1 MSSLFSYGDIKNTP
15 RRSGFDLSNK
25 CAFTAKVGEL
35 LPTYWKFC
43 LPGDKFHISQEWFAR
58 TQPVDTSAFTRIRE
72 YYEWFFVPLHL
83 LYRNSNEAIMS
94 MENQPNYA
102 ASSSASISF
111 NRNLPWVDLA
121 TISAAVK
128 NVTGSS
134 FSNNFFGFSRSEGF
148 KKLSS
153 YLGYGEIDPDK
164 YAQNYRLS
172 AFPFYAYQKIY
183 QDYYRHSQWE
193 KSKPWTYNCDF
204 WNGEDST
211 PVASSV
217 DLFTQNPN
225 DSVFE
230 LRYANWNK
238 DLWMGSLPNSQ
249 FGDVAAVSI
258 DSDFSKAKTSVS
270 GRANVSGMMPVV
282 YGDADGNPV
291 GNEFMAGIRQGGIS
305 GAPSNGQTATAYPS
319 GDLDGGSPYF
329 YAKGTSISPVGTV
342 ALPAYVSGSDLT
354 VSLSGQLS
362 SQFSVLQ
369 LRAAE
374 ALQKWKEIAQA
385 NGQNYAAQVKAHF
398 GVSTNPMQSHRSTR
412 ICGFDGS
419 IDISAVENTN
429 LTSDEAIIRGKGL
442 GGQRINDPSTFTC
455 TEHGI
460 IMCIYHATPL
470 LDYVPTGP
478 DLQLMSTVKGESFP
492 VPEFDSLGM
501 ESLPLAPLMNDKSL
515 GENLPS
521 SYAGYVP
528 RYISWKTSTDV
539 VRGAFTDTLKS
550 WVAPVDISYMLSFFK
565 NNNDSSIVDEKL
577 LLTYSWFKVNPSVL
591 NPIFGVA
598 VDSSFNTDQ
607 LLCNCQ
613 FNVKVARNLSYD
625 GMPY

>member
-43 LPGDKFHISQEWFAR
+43 LPGDKFNISQEWFAR

-102 ASSSASISF
+102 ASGSASISF

-121 TISAAVK
+121 TINTAIG
-128 NVTGSS
+128 NVQSS
-134 FSNNFFGFSRSEGF
+134 SSPNNFFGVPRSEGF
-148 KKLSS
+148 KKLVS
-153 YLGYGEIDPDK
+153 YLGYGETSPEK
-164 YAQNYRLS
+164 YVDNLRCS
-172 AFPFYAYQKIY
+172 AFPLYAYQKIY

-211 PVASSV
+211 PVVSSLE
-217 DLFTQNPN
+217 LFNQNPN

-249 FGDVAAVSI
+249 FGDVAAVPVGFDTS
-258 DSDFSKAKTSVS
+258 SAKVTIS
-270 GRANVSGMMPVV
+270 GEARVRGMLPVV
-282 YGDADGNPV
+282 NAQENGTLIENQVA
-291 GNEFMAGIRQGGIS
+291 IRGRVE
-305 GAPSNGQTATAYPS
+305 GAPSNGQTVTVYPNSTSDSARPYLFAQAT
-319 GDLDGGSPYF
+319 DKSPIS
-329 YAKGTSISPVGTV
+329 AVSDPASISGSSLTG
-342 ALPAYVSGSDLT
+342 ALA
-354 VSLSGQLS
+354 GQINA
-362 SQFSVLQ
+362 QFSVLQ
-369 LRAAE
+369 LRSAE

-398 GVSTNPMQSHRSTR
+398 GVSTNPIQSHRSTR
-412 ICGFDGS
+412 VCGFDGS

-442 GGQRINDPSTFTC
+442 GGQRINDPSNFTC

-478 DLQLMSTVKGESFP
+478 DLQLMSTVKGESWP

-501 ESLPLAPLMNDKSL
+501 ESLPMLSL
-515 GENLPS
+515 VNSKAIGDVVAR

-528 RYISWKTSTDV
+528 RYISWKTSIDV

-550 WVAPVDISYMLSFFK
+550 WVAPVDSDYMHVFFGDVVPEEGSPILSY
-565 NNNDSSIVDEKL
+565 
-577 LLTYSWFKVNPSVL
+577 TWFKVNPSVL
-591 NPIFGVA
+591 NPIFGVS
-598 VDSSFNTDQ
+598 VDGSWNTDQ

>member
-83 LYRNSNEAIMS
+83 LYRNSNEAIMA

-102 ASSSASISF
+102 ASGSASISF
-111 NRNLPWVDLA
+111 NRNLPWVDLS
-121 TISAAVK
+121 TINTAIGNVQSSA
-128 NVTGSS
+128 SP
-134 FSNNFFGFSRSEGF
+134 NNFFGLARSEGF
-148 KKLSS
+148 KKLVS
-153 YLGYGEIDPDK
+153 YLGYGETSPEK
-164 YAQNYRLS
+164 YVDNLRCS
-172 AFPFYAYQKIY
+172 AFPLYAYQKIY

-249 FGDVAAVSI
+249 FGDVAAVSLGL
-258 DSDFSKAKTSVS
+258 DASTLKVGVTGTALVK
-270 GRANVSGMMPVV
+270 GNMPVG
-282 YGDADGNPV
+282 YGGRDGMGIRSQSRLYNPV
-291 GNEFMAGIRQGGIS
+291 GINDAQQVTTVQEEINNKE
-305 GAPSNGQTATAYPS
+305 NGYLFATGTDTFGRIFNA
-319 GDLDGGSPYF
+319 
-329 YAKGTSISPVGTV
+329 AKIN
-342 ALPAYVSGSDLT
+342 GSDLN
-354 VSLSGQLS
+354 VQLSGQLDA
-362 SQFSVLQ
+362 QFSVLQ

-398 GVSTNPMQSHRSTR
+398 GVKTNPMQSHRSTR

-478 DLQLMSTVKGESFP
+478 DLQLMTTVKGESFP

-501 ESLPLAPLMNDKSL
+501 ESLPMLSL
-515 GENLPS
+515 VNSKAIGDVVAR

-528 RYISWKTSTDV
+528 RYISWKTSIDV

-550 WVAPVDISYMLSFFK
+550 WVAPIDSNYMHVFFGDVVPEEGSPILSY
-565 NNNDSSIVDEKL
+565 
-577 LLTYSWFKVNPSVL
+577 TWFKVNPSVL

>member
-25 CAFTAKVGEL
+25 CVFTAKVGEL
-35 LPTYWKFC
+35 LPIYWKFC
-43 LPGDKFHISQEWFAR
+43 LPGDKFNISQEWFAR

-111 NRNLPWVDLA
+111 NRNLPWIDLA
-121 TISAAVK
+121 TINTAIGNVQSSA
-128 NVTGSS
+128 SP
-134 FSNNFFGFSRSEGF
+134 NNFFGLARSEGF
-148 KKLSS
+148 KKLVS
-153 YLGYGEIDPDK
+153 YLGYGETSPEK
-164 YAQNYRLS
+164 YVDNLRCS
-172 AFPFYAYQKIY
+172 AFPLYAYQKIY

-217 DLFTQNPN
+217 DLFTQSPN

-249 FGDVAAVSI
+249 FGDVAAVSVGF
-258 DSDFSKAKTSVS
+258 DTSSAKVTIS
-270 GRANVSGMMPVV
+270 GTARVRGMLPVV
-282 YGDADGNPV
+282 NAQENGTMVENQVA
-291 GNEFMAGIRQGGIS
+291 IRGRVE
-305 GAPSNGQTATAYPS
+305 GAPSNGQTVTVYPNGNSDSARPYLFAQATDKSPIS
-319 GDLDGGSPYF
+319 GVSDP
-329 YAKGTSISPVGTV
+329 ASISGSSLTG
-342 ALPAYVSGSDLT
+342 ALAGSINA
-354 VSLSGQLS
+354 
-362 SQFSVLQ
+362 QFSVLQ

-442 GGQRINDPSTFTC
+442 GGQRINDPSNFTC

-478 DLQLMSTVKGESFP
+478 DLQLMTTVKGESFP

-501 ESLPLAPLMNDKSL
+501 ESLPMLSL
-515 GENLPS
+515 VNSKAIGDVVAR

-528 RYISWKTSTDV
+528 RYISWKTSIDV

-550 WVAPVDISYMLSFFK
+550 WVAPVDSEYMHVFFGDVVPQEGSPIVSY
-565 NNNDSSIVDEKL
+565 
-577 LLTYSWFKVNPSVL
+577 TWFKVNPSVL

-598 VDSSFNTDQ
+598 VDSSWNSDQ

>member
-1 MSSLFSYGDIKNTP
+1 MSSLFSYGDIKNSP

-43 LPGDKFHISQEWFAR
+43 LPGDKFNISQEWFTR

-102 ASSSASISF
+102 ASGSSSISF
-111 NRNLPWVDLA
+111 NRNLPWIDLS
-121 TISAAVK
+121 TINTAIG
-128 NVTGSS
+128 NVQSS
-134 FSNNFFGFSRSEGF
+134 TSSKNFFGVARSEGF
-148 KKLSS
+148 KKLVS
-153 YLGYGEIDPDK
+153 YLGYGETSPEK
-164 YAQNYRLS
+164 YVDNLRCS
-172 AFPFYAYQKIY
+172 AFPLYAYQKIY

-211 PVASSV
+211 PVTSTV
-217 DLFTQNPN
+217 DLFSQNPN

-230 LRYANWNK
+230 LRYSNWNK

-249 FGDVAAVSI
+249 FGDVATVSFGF
-258 DSDFSKAKTSVS
+258 DTSSAKVTIS
-270 GRANVSGMMPVV
+270 GEARVRGMLPVV
-282 YGDADGNPV
+282 NAQENGTLVESQVA
-291 GNEFMAGIRQGGIS
+291 IRGRVE
-305 GAPSNGQTATAYPS
+305 GAPSNGQTITVYPGSTSDSARPYLFAKAT
-319 GDLDGGSPYF
+319 DKSPIS
-329 YAKGTSISPVGTV
+329 AVSDPASISGSSLVG
-342 ALPAYVSGSDLT
+342 
-354 VSLSGQLS
+354 SLAGTIN

-398 GVSTNPMQSHRSTR
+398 GVSTNPLQSHRSTR

-442 GGQRINDPSTFTC
+442 GGQRVNNSETFTC
-455 TEHGI
+455 NEHGI

-478 DLQLMSTVKGESFP
+478 DLQLMSTVKGESWP

-501 ESLPLAPLMNDKSL
+501 ESLPMLSL
-515 GENLPS
+515 VNSKAIGDVIAR

-528 RYISWKTSTDV
+528 RYISWKTSIDV

-550 WVAPVDISYMLSFFK
+550 WVAPIDSAYMHVFFGNVSPEEGSPILSY
-565 NNNDSSIVDEKL
+565 
-577 LLTYSWFKVNPSVL
+577 TWFKINPSVL

-598 VDSSFNTDQ
+598 VDGTWNTDQ

-613 FNVKVARNLSYD
+613 FDVKVARNLSYD

>member
-1 MSSLFSYGDIKNTP
+1 MSSLFSYGDIKNSP

-102 ASSSASISF
+102 ASGSSSISF
-111 NRNLPWVDLA
+111 NRNLPWVDLS
-121 TISAAVK
+121 TINTAIG
-128 NVTGSS
+128 NVQSS
-134 FSNNFFGFSRSEGF
+134 TSPNNFFGISRSEGF
-148 KKLSS
+148 KKLVS
-153 YLGYGEIDPDK
+153 YLGYGETSPEK
-164 YAQNYRLS
+164 YVDNLRCS
-172 AFPFYAYQKIY
+172 SFPLYAYQKIY
-183 QDYYRHSQWE
+183 QDHYRHFQWE

-217 DLFTQNPN
+217 DLFSQNPN

-249 FGDVAAVSI
+249 FGDVAGISLGF
-258 DSDFSKAKTSVS
+258 DTSSLKIGVS
-270 GRANVSGMMPVV
+270 GTALVRGNMPVG
-282 YGDADGNPV
+282 YGGKDGMGIRSQSRLYNPV
-291 GNEFMAGIRQGGIS
+291 GINDAQQVTTVQEEVNNKENGYLFATGTDTFGRIS
-305 GAPSNGQTATAYPS
+305 NP
-319 GDLDGGSPYF
+319 
-329 YAKGTSISPVGTV
+329 AK
-342 ALPAYVSGSDLT
+342 VSGSDFDAL
-354 VSLSGQLS
+354 LSGQLDA
-362 SQFSVLQ
+362 QFSVLQ

-398 GVSTNPMQSHRSTR
+398 GVKTNPIQSHRSTR

-442 GGQRINDPSTFTC
+442 GGQRINDPSNFTC

-478 DLQLMSTVKGESFP
+478 DLQLMTTVKGESFP

-501 ESLPLAPLMNDKSL
+501 ESLPMLSL
-515 GENLPS
+515 VNSKAIGDVVAR

-528 RYISWKTSTDV
+528 RYISWKTSIDV

-550 WVAPVDISYMLSFFK
+550 WVAPVDSSYMHTFFTDVVPEEGGPILSY
-565 NNNDSSIVDEKL
+565 
-577 LLTYSWFKVNPSVL
+577 TWFKVNPSVL

-598 VDSSFNTDQ
+598 VNGSWNSDQ

>member
-1 MSSLFSYGDIKNTP
+1 MSSLFSYGDIKNSP

-121 TISAAVK
+121 TINTAIG
-128 NVTGSS
+128 NVQSS
-134 FSNNFFGFSRSEGF
+134 SSPNNFFGVPRSEGF
-148 KKLSS
+148 KKLVS
-153 YLGYGEIDPDK
+153 YLGYGETSPEK
-164 YAQNYRLS
+164 YVDNLRCS
-172 AFPFYAYQKIY
+172 AFPLYAYQKIY

-211 PVASSV
+211 PVASTV
-217 DLFTQNPN
+217 ELFNQNPN

-238 DLWMGSLPNSQ
+238 DLWMGALPNSQ
-249 FGDVAAVSI
+249 FGDVAGISLGL
-258 DSDFSKAKTSVS
+258 DTSALKV
-270 GRANVSGMMPVV
+270 GITGTAPVTGNMPVG
-282 YGDADGNPV
+282 YGGRDGLGIRSQSRLYNPV
-291 GNEFMAGIRQGGIS
+291 GINDAQQVTTVQEEVNNKENGYLFATGTNTFGRIS
-305 GAPSNGQTATAYPS
+305 NAAKINGSN
-319 GDLDGGSPYF
+319 LD
-329 YAKGTSISPVGTV
+329 AQ
-342 ALPAYVSGSDLT
+342 
-354 VSLSGQLS
+354 LSGQLNA
-362 SQFSVLQ
+362 QFSVLQ

-478 DLQLMSTVKGESFP
+478 DLQLMSTVKGESWP

-501 ESLPLAPLMNDKSL
+501 ESLPMLSL
-515 GENLPS
+515 VNSKAIGDVVAR

-528 RYISWKTSTDV
+528 RYISWKTSIDV

-550 WVAPVDISYMLSFFK
+550 WVAPVDSDYMHVFFGDVVPEEGSPILSC
-565 NNNDSSIVDEKL
+565 
-577 LLTYSWFKVNPSVL
+577 TWFKVNPSVL
-591 NPIFGVA
+591 NPIFGVS
-598 VDSSFNTDQ
+598 VDGSWNTDQ

>member
-1 MSSLFSYGDIKNTP
+1 MSSLFSYGDIKNSP

-35 LPTYWKFC
+35 LPVYWKFC
-43 LPGDKFHISQEWFAR
+43 LPGDKFNISQEWFSR

-94 MENQPNYA
+94 MEDQPNYA
-102 ASSSASISF
+102 ASGMSSISF
-111 NRNLPWVDLA
+111 NRNLPWVDLL
-121 TISAAVK
+121 TIDNAIKSVGK
-128 NVTGSS
+128 SS
-134 FSNNFFGFSRSEGF
+134 FSNNYFGLSRAEGF

-153 YLGYGEIDPDK
+153 YLGYGETDPNN
-164 YAQNYRLS
+164 YAENYRLS
-172 AFPFYAYQKIY
+172 VFPYYAYQKIY
-183 QDYYRHSQWE
+183 QDYYRHPQWE

-211 PVASSV
+211 PVASTV

-230 LRYANWNK
+230 LRYCNWNK

-249 FGDVAAVSI
+249 FGDVATVSVGFDTSSTKVTISGDARVHGMLPVVNAQANGSLAENQVSI
-258 DSDFSKAKTSVS
+258 R
-270 GRANVSGMMPVV
+270 GRV
-282 YGDADGNPV
+282 
-291 GNEFMAGIRQGGIS
+291 E
-305 GAPSNGQTATAYPS
+305 GAPSSGQTITVYPGHTSDSARPYLFAKAT
-319 GDLDGGSPYF
+319 DKSPVSNISDP
-329 YAKGTSISPVGTV
+329 ASIS
-342 ALPAYVSGSDLT
+342 GSSLT
-354 VSLSGQLS
+354 GSLAGSIN

-398 GVSTNPMQSHRSTR
+398 GVSTNPIQSHRSTR

-442 GGQRINDPSTFTC
+442 GGQRINNPSDFSC
-455 TEHGI
+455 TEHGV

-478 DLQLMSTVKGESFP
+478 DLQLMSTVKGESWP

-501 ESLPLAPLMNDKSL
+501 ESLPLAPLMNDKQL
-515 GENLPS
+515 GRNLPT

-528 RYISWKTSTDV
+528 RYISWKTSIDV

-550 WVAPVDISYMLSFFK
+550 WIAPVDISYMLSFFK
-565 NNNDSSIVDEKL
+565 NNNDSSIVDENL

-598 VDSSFNTDQ
+598 VSDSWNTDQ

-613 FNVKVARNLSYD
+613 FDVKVARNLSYD

>member
-102 ASSSASISF
+102 ASGSASISF
-111 NRNLPWVDLA
+111 NRNLPWVDLS
-121 TISAAVK
+121 TINTAIG
-128 NVTGSS
+128 NVQSS
-134 FSNNFFGFSRSEGF
+134 TSPNNFFGVARSEGF
-148 KKLSS
+148 KKLVS
-153 YLGYGEIDPDK
+153 YLGYGETSPEK
-164 YAQNYRLS
+164 YVDNLRCS
-172 AFPFYAYQKIY
+172 AFPLYAYQKIY

-193 KSKPWTYNCDF
+193 KNKPWTYNCDF

-211 PVASSV
+211 PVASTV
-217 DLFTQNPN
+217 DLFSQNPN

-258 DSDFSKAKTSVS
+258 GFDTSSAKVTIS
-270 GRANVSGMMPVV
+270 GEARVRGMLPVV
-282 YGDADGNPV
+282 NAQENGTLFENQVA
-291 GNEFMAGIRQGGIS
+291 IRGRVE
-305 GAPSNGQTATAYPS
+305 GAPSNGQTLTVYPNSTSDSARPYLFAKAT
-319 GDLDGGSPYF
+319 DKSPISVVSDP
-329 YAKGTSISPVGTV
+329 ASISGSSLTGALAGTIN
-342 ALPAYVSGSDLT
+342 
-354 VSLSGQLS
+354 

-398 GVSTNPMQSHRSTR
+398 GVKTNPMQSHRSTR

-429 LTSDEAIIRGKGL
+429 LTSDEAVIRGKGL
-442 GGQRINDPSTFTC
+442 GGQRINDPSNFTC

-478 DLQLMSTVKGESFP
+478 DLQLMTTVKGESFP

-501 ESLPLAPLMNDKSL
+501 ESLPMLSL
-515 GENLPS
+515 VNSKAIGDVVAR
-521 SYAGYVP
+521 SYAGYVS
-528 RYISWKTSTDV
+528 RYISWKTSIDV

-550 WVAPVDISYMLSFFK
+550 WVAPVDSDYMHVFFGDVVPAEGSPILSY
-565 NNNDSSIVDEKL
+565 
-577 LLTYSWFKVNPSVL
+577 TWFKVNPSVL

-598 VDSSFNTDQ
+598 VDSSWNTDQ

>member
-1 MSSLFSYGDIKNTP
+1 MSSLFSYGDIKNSP

-35 LPTYWKFC
+35 LPVYWKFC
-43 LPGDKFHISQEWFAR
+43 LPGDKFKISQEWFTR

-102 ASSSASISF
+102 ASGSTSISF
-111 NRNLPWVDLA
+111 NRNLPWVDLL
-121 TISAAVK
+121 TIDNAVK
-128 NVTGSS
+128 NVAKSS
-134 FSNNFFGFSRSEGF
+134 FSDNYFGLSRAEGF

-153 YLGYGEIDPDK
+153 YLGYGEIDPNK

-172 AFPFYAYQKIY
+172 AFPYYAYQKIY

-211 PVASSV
+211 PISSTV
-217 DLFTQNPN
+217 DLFSQNPN

-230 LRYANWNK
+230 LRYCNWNK

-249 FGDVAAVSI
+249 FGDVAGVSLGLDTSVAKVGVTGTALVKGTMPVWYSTKNGGSNLGPARLYNPVAANDPQQVTCPTTDVGDKENGYLVAISPTLQGANQAVSARI
-258 DSDFSKAKTSVS
+258 
-270 GRANVSGMMPVV
+270 
-282 YGDADGNPV
+282 
-291 GNEFMAGIRQGGIS
+291 
-305 GAPSNGQTATAYPS
+305 
-319 GDLDGGSPYF
+319 
-329 YAKGTSISPVGTV
+329 
-342 ALPAYVSGSDLT
+342 SGSDL
-354 VSLSGQLS
+354 SAQLSGELNA
-362 SQFSVLQ
+362 QFSVLQ

-442 GGQRINDPSTFTC
+442 GGQRINNPSDFTC
-455 TEHGI
+455 TEHGV

-478 DLQLMSTVKGESFP
+478 DLQLMSTVKGESWP

-515 GENLPS
+515 GDSLPI

-528 RYISWKTSTDV
+528 RYIGWKTSIDV

-565 NNNDSSIVDEKL
+565 NNDDSSIVNEKL
-577 LLTYSWFKVNPSVL
+577 LLTYSWFKVNPSIL

-598 VDSSFNTDQ
+598 VDGSWNTDQ

-613 FNVKVARNLSYD
+613 FDVKVARNLSYD

>member
-1 MSSLFSYGDIKNTP
+1 MSSLFSYGDFKNTP

-102 ASSSASISF
+102 ASGSASISF
-111 NRNLPWVDLA
+111 NRNLPWIDLS
-121 TISAAVK
+121 TINTAIG
-128 NVTGSS
+128 NVQSS
-134 FSNNFFGFSRSEGF
+134 TSPNNFFGLARSEGF
-148 KKLSS
+148 KKLVS
-153 YLGYGEIDPDK
+153 YLGYGETSPEK
-164 YAQNYRLS
+164 YVDNLRCS
-172 AFPFYAYQKIY
+172 AFPLYAYQKIY

-193 KSKPWTYNCDF
+193 KSRPWTYNCDF

-211 PVASSV
+211 PVVSTL
-217 DLFTQNPN
+217 DLFSQNPN

-249 FGDVAAVSI
+249 FGDVAAVGF
-258 DSDFSKAKTSVS
+258 DFDASSLKVGVTGTALVK
-270 GRANVSGMMPVV
+270 GNMPVG
-282 YGDADGNPV
+282 YGGKDGMGIRSQSRLYNPV
-291 GNEFMAGIRQGGIS
+291 GINDAQQVTTVQEDINNKENGYLFATGTDSFGRIS
-305 GAPSNGQTATAYPS
+305 NAAKINGS
-319 GDLDGGSPYF
+319 EL
-329 YAKGTSISPVGTV
+329 YAQ
-342 ALPAYVSGSDLT
+342 
-354 VSLSGQLS
+354 LSGQLNA
-362 SQFSVLQ
+362 QFSVLQ

-385 NGQNYAAQVKAHF
+385 NGQNYASQVKAHF
-398 GVSTNPMQSHRSTR
+398 GVTTNPMQSHRSTR

-501 ESLPLAPLMNDKSL
+501 ESLPLLSL
-515 GENLPS
+515 VNSKAVGDVVAR

-528 RYISWKTSTDV
+528 RYISWKTSIDV

-550 WVAPVDISYMLSFFK
+550 WIAPIDSDYMHVFFGDVVPEEGSPILSY
-565 NNNDSSIVDEKL
+565 
-577 LLTYSWFKVNPSVL
+577 TWFKVNPSVL
-591 NPIFGVA
+591 NPIFGVS
-598 VDSSFNTDQ
+598 VDGTWNTDQ

-613 FNVKVARNLSYD
+613 FDVKVARNLSYD

>member
-1 MSSLFSYGDIKNTP
+1 MSSLFSYGDFKNTP

-43 LPGDKFHISQEWFAR
+43 LPCDKFHISQEWFAR

-102 ASSSASISF
+102 ASGSASISF
-111 NRNLPWVDLA
+111 NRNLPWIDLS
-121 TISAAVK
+121 TINTAIG
-128 NVTGSS
+128 NVQSS
-134 FSNNFFGFSRSEGF
+134 TSPNNFFGLARSEGF
-148 KKLSS
+148 KKLVS
-153 YLGYGEIDPDK
+153 YLGYGETSPEK
-164 YAQNYRLS
+164 YVDNLRCS
-172 AFPFYAYQKIY
+172 AFPLYAYQKIY

-193 KSKPWTYNCDF
+193 KSRPWTYNCDF

-211 PVASSV
+211 PVVSTL
-217 DLFTQNPN
+217 DLFSQNPN

-249 FGDVAAVSI
+249 FGDVAAVGF
-258 DSDFSKAKTSVS
+258 DFDASSLKVGVTGTALVK
-270 GRANVSGMMPVV
+270 GNMPVG
-282 YGDADGNPV
+282 YGGKDGMGIRSQSRLYNPV
-291 GNEFMAGIRQGGIS
+291 GINDAQQVTTVQEDIS
-305 GAPSNGQTATAYPS
+305 NKENGYLFATGTDSFGRISNAAKIN
-319 GDLDGGSPYF
+319 GSEL
-329 YAKGTSISPVGTV
+329 YAQ
-342 ALPAYVSGSDLT
+342 
-354 VSLSGQLS
+354 LSGQLNA
-362 SQFSVLQ
+362 QFSVLQ

-385 NGQNYAAQVKAHF
+385 NGQNYASQVKAHF
-398 GVSTNPMQSHRSTR
+398 GVTTNPMQSHRSTR

-501 ESLPLAPLMNDKSL
+501 ESLPLLSL
-515 GENLPS
+515 VNSKAVGDVVAR

-528 RYISWKTSTDV
+528 RYISWKTSIDV

-550 WVAPVDISYMLSFFK
+550 WIAPIDSDYMHVFFGDVVPEEGSPILSY
-565 NNNDSSIVDEKL
+565 
-577 LLTYSWFKVNPSVL
+577 TWFKVNPSVL
-591 NPIFGVA
+591 NPIFGVS
-598 VDSSFNTDQ
+598 VDGTWNTDQ

-613 FNVKVARNLSYD
+613 FDVKVARNLSYD

>member
-43 LPGDKFHISQEWFAR
+43 LPGDKFNISQEWFAR

-102 ASSSASISF
+102 ASGSASISF

-121 TISAAVK
+121 TINTAIGNVQSSALP
-128 NVTGSS
+128 
-134 FSNNFFGFSRSEGF
+134 NNFFGVPRSEGF
-148 KKLSS
+148 KKLVS
-153 YLGYGEIDPDK
+153 YLGYGETSPEK
-164 YAQNYRLS
+164 YVDNLRCS
-172 AFPFYAYQKIY
+172 ALPLYAYQKIY

-249 FGDVAAVSI
+249 FGDVAAVSLGLDPSTMKI
-258 DSDFSKAKTSVS
+258 GVTGTALVK
-270 GRANVSGMMPVV
+270 GNMPVG
-282 YGDADGNPV
+282 YGGRDGMGIRSQSRLYNPV
-291 GNEFMAGIRQGGIS
+291 AVNDAQQVTTVQEEVNNKE
-305 GAPSNGQTATAYPS
+305 NGYLFATGTDTFGRIFNA
-319 GDLDGGSPYF
+319 
-329 YAKGTSISPVGTV
+329 AKIN
-342 ALPAYVSGSDLT
+342 GSDLDAQ
-354 VSLSGQLS
+354 LSGQLNA
-362 SQFSVLQ
+362 QFSVLQ

-398 GVSTNPMQSHRSTR
+398 GVSTNPMQAHRSTR

-478 DLQLMSTVKGESFP
+478 DLQLMTTVKGESFP

-501 ESLPLAPLMNDKSL
+501 ESLPMLSL
-515 GENLPS
+515 VNSKAIGDVVAR

-528 RYISWKTSTDV
+528 RYISWKTSIDV

-550 WVAPVDISYMLSFFK
+550 WVAPIDSAYMHVFFGDVVPKEGSPILSY
-565 NNNDSSIVDEKL
+565 
-577 LLTYSWFKVNPSVL
+577 TWFKVNPSVL

-598 VDSSFNTDQ
+598 VDGSWNSDQ

>member
-43 LPGDKFHISQEWFAR
+43 MPGDKFHISQEWFAR

-102 ASSSASISF
+102 ASGSASISF

-121 TISAAVK
+121 TINTAIGNVKSSA
-128 NVTGSS
+128 SP
-134 FSNNFFGFSRSEGF
+134 NNFFGLARSEGF
-148 KKLSS
+148 KKLVS
-153 YLGYGEIDPDK
+153 YLGYGETSPEK
-164 YAQNYRLS
+164 YVDNLRCS
-172 AFPFYAYQKIY
+172 AFPLYAYQKIY

-211 PVASSV
+211 PVVSTL
-217 DLFTQNPN
+217 DLFSQNPN

-249 FGDVAAVSI
+249 FGDVSAVSVGF
-258 DSDFSKAKTSVS
+258 DTSSAKVTIS
-270 GRANVSGMMPVV
+270 GEARVRGMLPVV
-282 YGDADGNPV
+282 NAQENGTLIENQVA
-291 GNEFMAGIRQGGIS
+291 IRGRVE
-305 GAPSNGQTATAYPS
+305 GAPSNGQTVTVYPNSTSDSARPYLFAQAT
-319 GDLDGGSPYF
+319 DKSPIS
-329 YAKGTSISPVGTV
+329 AVSDPASISGSSLTG
-342 ALPAYVSGSDLT
+342 ALAGSINA
-354 VSLSGQLS
+354 
-362 SQFSVLQ
+362 QFSVLQ

-398 GVSTNPMQSHRSTR
+398 GVSTNPLHSHRSTR

-429 LTSDEAIIRGKGL
+429 LTSDDAIIRGKGL
-442 GGQRINDPSTFTC
+442 GGQRINDPSNFTC

-478 DLQLMSTVKGESFP
+478 DLQLMSTVKGESWP

-501 ESLPLAPLMNDKSL
+501 ESLPMLSL
-515 GENLPS
+515 VNSKTIGDVVAR

-528 RYISWKTSTDV
+528 RYISWKTSIDV

-550 WVAPVDISYMLSFFK
+550 WIAPIDSDYMHVFFGDVVPEEGSPILSY
-565 NNNDSSIVDEKL
+565 N
-577 LLTYSWFKVNPSVL
+577 WFKVNPSVL

-598 VDSSFNTDQ
+598 VDGSWNTDQ

>member
-35 LPTYWKFC
+35 LPTYWKYC

-102 ASSSASISF
+102 ASSSSSISF

-121 TISAAVK
+121 TINTAVG
-128 NVTGSS
+128 NVQSS
-134 FSNNFFGFSRSEGF
+134 TSPNNFFGVARSEGF
-148 KKLSS
+148 KKLVS
-153 YLGYGEIDPDK
+153 YLGYGETSPEK
-164 YAQNYRLS
+164 YVDNLRCS
-172 AFPFYAYQKIY
+172 AFPLYAYQKIY

-211 PVASSV
+211 PVASTV
-217 DLFTQNPN
+217 DFFSQNPN

-249 FGDVAAVSI
+249 FGDVATVSFG
-258 DSDFSKAKTSVS
+258 SDTSSSKVTIS
-270 GRANVSGMMPVV
+270 GEARVRGMLPVV
-282 YGDADGNPV
+282 NAQENGTLFENQVA
-291 GNEFMAGIRQGGIS
+291 IRGRVE
-305 GAPSNGQTATAYPS
+305 GAPSNGQTLTVYPN
-319 GDLDGGSPYF
+319 
-329 YAKGTSISPVGTV
+329 GTSDPARPYLFAMATDKSPVS
-342 ALPAYVSGSDLT
+342 AISDPASISGSSLT
-354 VSLSGQLS
+354 GTLAGTIN

-398 GVSTNPMQSHRSTR
+398 GVNTNPMQSHRSTR

-478 DLQLMSTVKGESFP
+478 DLQLMATVKGESFP

-501 ESLPLAPLMNDKSL
+501 ESLPMLSL
-515 GENLPS
+515 VNSKAIGDVVAR
-521 SYAGYVP
+521 SYSGYVP
-528 RYISWKTSTDV
+528 RYISWKTSVDV

-550 WVAPVDISYMLSFFK
+550 WIAPVDSAYMHVFFGDVVPEEGSPILSY
-565 NNNDSSIVDEKL
+565 
-577 LLTYSWFKVNPSVL
+577 TWFKVNPSVL

-598 VDSSFNTDQ
+598 VDGSWNTDQ

>member
-43 LPGDKFHISQEWFAR
+43 LPGDKFHISQEWFTR
-58 TQPVDTSAFTRIRE
+58 TQPVDTSAFTRVRE

-102 ASSSASISF
+102 SSGSTSISF
-111 NRNLPWVDLA
+111 NRNLPWVDLV
-121 TISAAVK
+121 TINNAIGHVQ
-128 NVTGSS
+128 SS
-134 FSNNFFGFSRSEGF
+134 TSPNNFFGLARSEGF
-148 KKLSS
+148 KKLVS
-153 YLGYGEIDPDK
+153 YLGYGETSPEVYVD
-164 YAQNYRLS
+164 NLRCS
-172 AFPFYAYQKIY
+172 AFPLYAYQKIY

-211 PVASSV
+211 PVASSL
-217 DLFTQNPN
+217 DLFSKNPN

-249 FGDVAAVSI
+249 FGDVAGISLSL
-258 DSDFSKAKTSVS
+258 DTTTAKVGITGTALVKGTMPVWYSTKNGGSNLGPVRLYNPVDTNDPQQVTSVS
-270 GRANVSGMMPVV
+270 GPISDKENGYFVAISPS
-282 YGDADGNPV
+282 
-291 GNEFMAGIRQGGIS
+291 RQGANQAQSAQI
-305 GAPSNGQTATAYPS
+305 
-319 GDLDGGSPYF
+319 
-329 YAKGTSISPVGTV
+329 
-342 ALPAYVSGSDLT
+342 SGSDLNAQ
-354 VSLSGQLS
+354 LSGQLDA
-362 SQFSVLQ
+362 QFSVLQ

-398 GVSTNPMQSHRSTR
+398 GVKTNPMQSHRSIR

-429 LTSDEAIIRGKGL
+429 LTSNEAIIRGKGL
-442 GGQRINDPSTFTC
+442 GGQRINDPSDFTC

-478 DLQLMSTVKGESFP
+478 DLQLMTTVKGESFP

-501 ESLPLAPLMNDKSL
+501 ESLPMLSL
-515 GENLPS
+515 VNSKAIGDVVAR

-528 RYISWKTSTDV
+528 RYISWKTSIDV

-550 WVAPVDISYMLSFFK
+550 WVAPVDSAYMHVFFGDVVPEEGSPILSY
-565 NNNDSSIVDEKL
+565 
-577 LLTYSWFKVNPSVL
+577 TWFKVNPSVL
-591 NPIFGVA
+591 NPIFAVA
-598 VDSSFNTDQ
+598 VDGSWNTDQ

-613 FNVKVARNLSYD
+613 FDVKVARNLSYD

>member
-43 LPGDKFHISQEWFAR
+43 MPGDKFHISQEWFTR

-94 MENQPNYA
+94 LENQPNYA
-102 ASSSASISF
+102 ASGSASISF
-111 NRNLPWVDLA
+111 NRNLPWVDLD

-134 FSNNFFGFSRSEGF
+134 FPNNYFGLSRSEGF

-153 YLGYGEIDPDK
+153 YLGYGEIDPVK

-172 AFPFYAYQKIY
+172 VFPFYAYQKIY

-249 FGDVAAVSI
+249 FGDVAAVSLGLDASTMKI
-258 DSDFSKAKTSVS
+258 GVTGTALVK
-270 GRANVSGMMPVV
+270 GNMPVG
-282 YGDADGNPV
+282 YGGRDGMGIRSQSRLYNPV
-291 GNEFMAGIRQGGIS
+291 GVNDAQQVTTVQEEVNNEENGYLFATGTDTFGRIS
-305 GAPSNGQTATAYPS
+305 NA
-319 GDLDGGSPYF
+319 
-329 YAKGTSISPVGTV
+329 AKIN
-342 ALPAYVSGSDLT
+342 GSDLNAQ
-354 VSLSGQLS
+354 LSGQLNA
-362 SQFSVLQ
+362 QFSVLQ

-478 DLQLMSTVKGESFP
+478 DLQLMSTVKGESWP

-515 GENLPS
+515 GENLPF

-528 RYISWKTSTDV
+528 RYISWKTSIDV

-577 LLTYSWFKVNPSVL
+577 LLTYSWFKINPSVL

-598 VDSSFNTDQ
+598 VDSSWNTDQ

-613 FNVKVARNLSYD
+613 FDVKVARNLSYD

>member
-102 ASSSASISF
+102 ASSSSSISF

-121 TISAAVK
+121 TINTAIG
-128 NVTGSS
+128 NVQSS
-134 FSNNFFGFSRSEGF
+134 TSPNNFFGVPRSDGF
-148 KKLSS
+148 KKLVS
-153 YLGYGEIDPDK
+153 YLGYGETSPEK
-164 YAQNYRLS
+164 YVDNLRCS
-172 AFPFYAYQKIY
+172 AFPLYAYQKIY

-211 PVASSV
+211 PVASSL
-217 DLFTQNPN
+217 DLFSQNPN

-249 FGDVAAVSI
+249 FGDVAAISF
-258 DSDFSKAKTSVS
+258 DFDASAMKVGVTGTALVR
-270 GRANVSGMMPVV
+270 GNMPVG
-282 YGDADGNPV
+282 YGGKDGMGIRSQSRLYNPV
-291 GNEFMAGIRQGGIS
+291 GINDAQQVTTVQEEVNNKE
-305 GAPSNGQTATAYPS
+305 NGYLFATGTDTFGRIFNA
-319 GDLDGGSPYF
+319 
-329 YAKGTSISPVGTV
+329 AKVN
-342 ALPAYVSGSDLT
+342 GSDFNAD
-354 VSLSGQLS
+354 LSGQLNA
-362 SQFSVLQ
+362 QFSVLQ

-398 GVSTNPMQSHRSTR
+398 GVSTNPMQAHRSTR

-442 GGQRINDPSTFTC
+442 GGQRINDPSNFTC

-501 ESLPLAPLMNDKSL
+501 ESLPMLSL
-515 GENLPS
+515 VNSKAIGDVVAR

-528 RYISWKTSTDV
+528 RYISWKTSIDV

-550 WVAPVDISYMLSFFK
+550 WIAPVDSDYMHVFFGDVVPEEGSPILSY
-565 NNNDSSIVDEKL
+565 
-577 LLTYSWFKVNPSVL
+577 TWFKVNPSVL

-598 VDSSFNTDQ
+598 VDGTWNTDQ

>member
-43 LPGDKFHISQEWFAR
+43 MPGDKFHISQEWFTR
-58 TQPVDTSAFTRIRE
+58 TQPVDTSAFTRVRE

-94 MENQPNYA
+94 LENQPNYA
-102 ASSSASISF
+102 SSGSAAISF
-111 NRNLPWVDLA
+111 NRNLPWVDLD

-134 FSNNFFGFSRSEGF
+134 FPNNYFGLSRSEGF

-153 YLGYGEIDPDK
+153 YLGYGEIDPVK

-172 AFPFYAYQKIY
+172 LFPFYAYQKIY

-211 PVASSV
+211 PVVSSV

-249 FGDVAAVSI
+249 FGDVAAVSLGLDASTMKI
-258 DSDFSKAKTSVS
+258 DVAGTALVK
-270 GRANVSGMMPVV
+270 GNMPVG
-282 YGDADGNPV
+282 YGGKDGMGIRSQSRLYNPV
-291 GNEFMAGIRQGGIS
+291 GINDAQQVTTVQEEVNNKENGYLFATGTDHFGRIS
-305 GAPSNGQTATAYPS
+305 NAAKINGSELYTQ
-319 GDLDGGSPYF
+319 
-329 YAKGTSISPVGTV
+329 
-342 ALPAYVSGSDLT
+342 
-354 VSLSGQLS
+354 LSGQLNA
-362 SQFSVLQ
+362 QFSVLQ

-478 DLQLMSTVKGESFP
+478 DLQLMSTVKGESWP

-515 GENLPS
+515 GDNLPF

-528 RYISWKTSTDV
+528 RYISWKTSIDV

-565 NNNDSSIVDEKL
+565 NNNDSSTVDEKL
-577 LLTYSWFKVNPSVL
+577 LLTYSWFKINPSVL

-598 VDSSFNTDQ
+598 VDSSWDTDQ

-613 FNVKVARNLSYD
+613 FDVKVARNLSYD

>member
-1 MSSLFSYGDIKNTP
+1 MSSLFSYGDIKNSP

-43 LPGDKFHISQEWFAR
+43 LPGDKFNISQEWFTR

-102 ASSSASISF
+102 ASGSSSVSF
-111 NRNLPWVDLA
+111 NRNLPWIDLS
-121 TISAAVK
+121 TINTAIG
-128 NVTGSS
+128 NVQSS
-134 FSNNFFGFSRSEGF
+134 TSSKNFFGVARSEGF
-148 KKLSS
+148 KKLVS
-153 YLGYGEIDPDK
+153 YLGYGETSPEK
-164 YAQNYRLS
+164 YVDNLRCS
-172 AFPFYAYQKIY
+172 AFPLYAYQKIY
-183 QDYYRHSQWE
+183 QDYYRQSQWE

-211 PVASSV
+211 PVTATV
-217 DLFTQNPN
+217 DLFSQNPN

-230 LRYANWNK
+230 LRFSNWNK

-249 FGDVAAVSI
+249 FGDVATVSVGF
-258 DSDFSKAKTSVS
+258 DSSTAKVGITGTALVK
-270 GRANVSGMMPVV
+270 GTMPVW
-282 YGDADGNPV
+282 YSTKDGSSNLGPARLYNPV
-291 GNEFMAGIRQGGIS
+291 STNDPQQVTCPTSDISDKENGYFVAISPSRQG
-305 GAPSNGQTATAYPS
+305 AYQS
-319 GDLDGGSPYF
+319 QS
-329 YAKGTSISPVGTV
+329 AR
-342 ALPAYVSGSDLT
+342 VSGSDLNAQ
-354 VSLSGQLS
+354 LSGQLN

-398 GVSTNPMQSHRSTR
+398 GVSTNPIQSHRSTR

-442 GGQRINDPSTFTC
+442 GGHRVNNSETFTC
-455 TEHGI
+455 NEHGI

-478 DLQLMSTVKGESFP
+478 DLQLMSTVKGESWP

-501 ESLPLAPLMNDKSL
+501 ESLPMLSLANSKDIGDVVARSF
-515 GENLPS
+515 
-521 SYAGYVP
+521 AGYVP
-528 RYISWKTSTDV
+528 RYISWKTSIDV

-550 WVAPVDISYMLSFFK
+550 WVAPVDSSYMHVFFGDVVPEGGSPILSY
-565 NNNDSSIVDEKL
+565 
-577 LLTYSWFKVNPSVL
+577 TWFKVNPSVL

-598 VDSSFNTDQ
+598 VDSTWNTDQ

-613 FNVKVARNLSYD
+613 FDVKVARNLSYD

>member
-121 TISAAVK
+121 TINTAIG
-128 NVTGSS
+128 NVQSS
-134 FSNNFFGFSRSEGF
+134 SSPNNFFGVPRSEGF
-148 KKLSS
+148 KKLVS
-153 YLGYGEIDPDK
+153 YLGYGETSPEK
-164 YAQNYRLS
+164 YVDNLRCS
-172 AFPFYAYQKIY
+172 AFPLYAYQKIY

-204 WNGEDST
+204 WNGENSS

-249 FGDVAAVSI
+249 FGDVATVSFGFDASSMKVGITGTALVRGNMPVGYGGKDGMGIRSQSRLYNRVSI
-258 DSDFSKAKTSVS
+258 NDAQQVTTVQEEINNKENGYLFATGTDTFGRISNAAK
-270 GRANVSGMMPVV
+270 
-282 YGDADGNPV
+282 
-291 GNEFMAGIRQGGIS
+291 I
-305 GAPSNGQTATAYPS
+305 NGYELSAQS
-319 GDLDGGSPYF
+319 
-329 YAKGTSISPVGTV
+329 
-342 ALPAYVSGSDLT
+342 
-354 VSLSGQLS
+354 SGQLDA
-362 SQFSVLQ
+362 QLSVLQ

-398 GVSTNPMQSHRSTR
+398 GVSTNSMQSHRSTR

-478 DLQLMSTVKGESFP
+478 DLQLMSTVKGVSWP
-492 VPEFDSLGM
+492 VPVFYSLGM
-501 ESLPLAPLMNDKSL
+501 ESLPMLSL
-515 GENLPS
+515 VNSKAIGDVVDHS
-521 SYAGYVP
+521 DAGYGH
-528 RYISWKTSTDV
+528 RYISWKTSIDV

-550 WVAPVDISYMLSFFK
+550 WSAPVDSDYMHVVCGDVVLDVFF
-565 NNNDSSIVDEKL
+565 SSRRRH
-577 LLTYSWFKVNPSVL
+577 T
-591 NPIFGVA
+591 
-598 VDSSFNTDQ
+598 
-607 LLCNCQ
+607 
-613 FNVKVARNLSYD
+613 R
-625 GMPY
+625 